1 MREKS
6 WSACQMTVEPDAAG
20 QAAAPDSPMTRP
32 AEQRLSRTPTIAD
45 NYADLLRP
53 LDNQQRRAII
63 LRLTYG
69 FYEGWRPSRQ
79 EMADL
84 VAVELGTL
92 SIEEAVRRQ
101 DQRKPPR

>member
-1 MREKS
+1 
-6 WSACQMTVEPDAAG
+6 MTVEPDAAG
-20 QAAAPDSPMTRP
+20 PAAAPDSPMTRP
-32 AEQRLSRTPTIAD
+32 PEQRLSRTPTIAD
-45 NYADLLRP
+45 YYADLLRP

-101 DQRKPPR
+101 DQRNLRADRPG

>member
-1 MREKS
+1 
-6 WSACQMTVEPDAAG
+6 MTVEPDAAG
-20 QAAAPDSPMTRP
+20 PAAAPDSPTTRP

>member
-1 MREKS
+1 
-6 WSACQMTVEPDAAG
+6 MTVEPDAAG
-20 QAAAPDSPMTRP
+20 PVAEPDSPITRP
-32 AEQRLSRTPTIAD
+32 PEQRLSPTPTIAD
-45 NYADLLRP
+45 KYADLLRP
-53 LDNQQRRAII
+53 LEIQQRRAII
-63 LRLTYG
+63 LRLTHG

-101 DQRKPPR
+101 DQRNLRADRPG